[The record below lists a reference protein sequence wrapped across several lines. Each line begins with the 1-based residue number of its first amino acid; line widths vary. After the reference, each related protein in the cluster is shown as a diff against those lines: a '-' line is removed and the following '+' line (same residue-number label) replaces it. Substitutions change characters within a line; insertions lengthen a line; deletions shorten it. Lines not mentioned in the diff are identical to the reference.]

1 MGMFEWFSSERRLA
15 RKISSTQSKLMQR
28 YGQSD
33 DRLRAAQILSEIGGD
48 EAVWALIQR
57 FTFNCDKPTADMDE
71 KQYVQDLLVDFGDS
85 AIPLLKKFVA
95 EKEEV
100 VLAVRTL
107 RQLQGD

>member
-1 MGMFEWFSSERRLA
+1 MPPDNRYHKVRTRFGALFEYA
-15 RKISSTQSKLMQR
+15 
-28 YGQSD
+28 
-33 DRLRAAQILSEIGGD
+33 
-48 EAVWALIQR
+48 
-57 FTFNCDKPTADMDE
+57 TADMDE

-107 RQLQGD
+107 RQLQGDKDVNFDDSNKTSTTFSSWPTTSA